1 MTKLLTYI
9 TLPLIL
15 LTAFACSSDDT
26 EPVKEPTEIDY
37 ATTPGRRTI
46 IAYITG
52 DNNLS
57 DSLSADITEM
67 IAGSQNVQADCRI
80 IVFADL
86 NNKKPFIAHIN
97 NGKMTKVK
105 EYDNDFYTTSPDS
118 MLSIYQWIID
128 HYPSSEYATVIEGHG
143 SGPLINKDTIPTNL
157 VTMNAYGTDGAG
169 EVSATSTSKWI
180 NIPSMTTVFSKLKD
194 HEGRKLNFAYIF
206 FDCCCFQSV
215 EIAYQLRHSA
225 EYIIAPISETP
236 GEGANYKTML
246 PIMCEEKEHV
256 ANSIVN
262 TYATQCRLCIS
273 AIKTDGLEALC
284 QATRNALETLKQQ
297 RPSPLTL
304 ERHNV
309 IHYFKTKLVPV
320 LHDMQHLM
328 KTNLSEEEYARW
340 LPYLKNIT
348 VTKHFP
354 AINTNYDDLW
364 LTGIGINFYL
374 FRDNMTEENFG
385 GISMIAPSDAYTAE
399 NSDINTTMMQLEWC
413 KAVGWQNLG
422 W

>member
-1 MTKLLTYI
+1 MTKLLSYL
-9 TLPLIL
+9 TLPLLL
-15 LTAFACSSDDT
+15 LTAFACSSEDT
-26 EPVKEPTEIDY
+26 EQDKEPTETDY

-67 IAGSQNVQADCRI
+67 IAGSQSIQEDCRV

-86 NNKKPFIAHIN
+86 NRQNPYIAHIRD
-97 NGKMTKVK
+97 GKMTKVK
-105 EYDNDFYTTSPDS
+105 EYNNDFYTTSPDS
-118 MLSIYQWIID
+118 MPSIYQWIID

-143 SGPLINKDTIPTNL
+143 SGPLINKDTIPTDL
-157 VTMNAYGTDGAG
+157 VTMHAYGTDGAG

-180 NIPSMTTVFSKLKD
+180 NIPAMATVFSKLKD
-194 HEGRKLNFAYIF
+194 HEGRKLNFTYIF

-246 PIMCEEKEHV
+246 PVLCEEKEHV

-262 TYATQCRLCIS
+262 TYATQNRLCIS

-284 QATRNALETLKQQ
+284 QATRSALETLKKQK
-297 RPSPLTL
+297 PSPLTL
-304 ERHNV
+304 ERQNV
-309 IHYFKTKLVPV
+309 IHYFKAKLVPV

-328 KTNLSEEEYARW
+328 KKNLSEEEYTRW

-348 VTKHFP
+348 VNKHFP
-354 AINTNYDDLW
+354 TVSNTSSDLW
-364 LTGIGINFYL
+364 LTGIGINFYQ
-374 FRDNMTEENFG
+374 FRDYLTEENFG
-385 GISMIAPSDAYTAE
+385 GISMIAPSDDYTAE

-413 KAVGWQNLG
+413 KAVGWRDLG